1 MTSLRA
7 KTAPDVSLL
16 THLLEVG
23 YVAKGLLT
31 DGCLKPLATELASAL
46 DFPEEEA
53 ISLAAYLSACHDLGK
68 CHPDFQ
74 AKLFPEGKPNP
85 FRKHIDGAYGRFFH
99 NEYSRDIAY
108 RIWKAKKRFPSRAVR
123 KLVPILQYHHQWGR
137 SGWGIPSNPPEEY
150 LVMQDELEAAL
161 FDAFQ
166 PPTDIQPADWSES
179 GMLLWGVLIVSDWIA
194 SSDAISGHPVPPEE
208 AKTFIQSILP
218 DFLQKNHLVE
228 APLPDGIS
236 SIQELFPSLAG
247 KELRPMQRE
256 IESIFQENTDAS
268 GLLIEAPMGE
278 GKTEAAL
285 YAAYRL
291 AKTYGKN
298 GFYIALPTSATS
310 NQMERRVNAMLHT
323 QGCPDAKLMHSR
335 AWLEQ
340 KPTGEDH
347 IFTEPLKR
355 GLLEPYAV
363 GTIDQAMLSVMMA
376 RYSIIRLIGLTTK
389 VLVID
394 ELHSYDAYMKTTIER
409 LLSWCYDL
417 GIPVIMLS
425 ATLPL
430 DKKKAY
436 ARAFRSGDT
445 NLTTQYPCITVFP
458 QEGPEG
464 QAEAMEYKVNGSH
477 QHQTLTL
484 QLKTDGEETVQEEV
498 ERLFS
503 MSHEHGCIC
512 VLRNTV
518 DQAQE
523 TYQKLKEHYGSI
535 VTLFHARFL
544 YEDRQRIEKELC
556 MTFGGEKRP
565 KKAILVATQV
575 VEQSLDLDFDAM
587 ITDLAPIDLLFQRA
601 GRIFRHE
608 REGRPFKNGQLTVLL
623 PEVIRLHSSI
633 YPALLLNRTL
643 HILEGKT
650 SLHLPQDIPSFVQ
663 KVYQE
668 EEQGE
673 DIVDGVN
680 FYNDW
685 RMNDCDSSQLA
696 KNAIFPAPEVTQF
709 FLADQESGIDSFRD
723 ELTFS
728 SVSTREGSLHYTV
741 SFLPEE
747 EYQTIRAILKK
758 KQSLSYKQS
767 RRIAMRSVSLSKRL
781 FSPSDSTLMCTG
793 RVQNTYI
800 LSLPSDRIYSKSAS
814 HLMISAEVGVLPVH

>member
-1 MTSLRA
+1 
-7 KTAPDVSLL
+7 
-16 THLLEVG
+16 
-23 YVAKGLLT
+23 
-31 DGCLKPLATELASAL
+31 
-46 DFPEEEA
+46 
-53 ISLAAYLSACHDLGK
+53 
-68 CHPDFQ
+68 
-74 AKLFPEGKPNP
+74 
-85 FRKHIDGAYGRFFH
+85 
-99 NEYSRDIAY
+99 
-108 RIWKAKKRFPSRAVR
+108 
-123 KLVPILQYHHQWGR
+123 
-137 SGWGIPSNPPEEY
+137 
-150 LVMQDELEAAL
+150 
-161 FDAFQ
+161 
-166 PPTDIQPADWSES
+166 
-179 GMLLWGVLIVSDWIA
+179 
-194 SSDAISGHPVPPEE
+194 
-208 AKTFIQSILP
+208 
-218 DFLQKNHLVE
+218 
-228 APLPDGIS
+228 
-236 SIQELFPSLAG
+236 
-247 KELRPMQRE
+247 
-256 IESIFQENTDAS
+256 
-268 GLLIEAPMGE
+268 
-278 GKTEAAL
+278 
-285 YAAYRL
+285 
-291 AKTYGKN
+291 
-298 GFYIALPTSATS
+298 
-310 NQMERRVNAMLHT
+310 
-323 QGCPDAKLMHSR
+323 
-335 AWLEQ
+335 
-340 KPTGEDH
+340 
-347 IFTEPLKR
+347 
-355 GLLEPYAV
+355 
-363 GTIDQAMLSVMMA
+363 
-376 RYSIIRLIGLTTK
+376 
-389 VLVID
+389 
-394 ELHSYDAYMKTTIER
+394 
-409 LLSWCYDL
+409 
-417 GIPVIMLS
+417 MLS

>member
-46 DFPEEEA
+46 DSPEEEA
-53 ISLAAYLSACHDLGK
+53 VALAAYLSSCHDLGK

-74 AKLFPEGKPNP
+74 AKLFPEGEPNP

-150 LVMQDELEAAL
+150 LMMQDELEAAL

-166 PPTDIQPADWSES
+166 PPTDIQPTDWSES

-208 AKTFIQSILP
+208 TKTFIQSILP
-218 DFLQKNHLVE
+218 DFLRKNHLVE

-236 SIQELFPSLAG
+236 SIQELFPFLAG

-340 KPTGEDH
+340 EPTGEDH

-417 GIPVIMLS
+417 GIPVVMLS

-503 MSHEHGCIC
+503 MSHEQGCIC

-523 TYQKLKEHYGSI
+523 TYQKLKEHYGDI

-544 YEDRQRIEKELC
+544 YEDRQRIEKEVC
-556 MTFGGEKRP
+556 MAFGGEERP

-623 PEVIRLHSSI
+623 PEVIHLHSSI

-650 SLHLPQDIPSFVQ
+650 SLYLPQDIPSFVQ

-673 DIVDGVN
+673 DIVDGEN

-685 RMNDCDSSQLA
+685 QMNDCDSSQLA

-747 EYQTIRAILKK
+747 EYHTIQAILKK
-758 KQSLSYKQS
+758 KQPLSYKQS
-767 RRIAMRSVSLSKRL
+767 CRIAMRSVSLSKRL
-781 FSPSDSTLMCTG
+781 FSPSDSTLICTG

-800 LSLPSDRIYSKSAS
+800 LSLPSDRIYSKPAS
-814 HLMISAEVGVLPVH
+814 RLMISAELGVLPVH